1 MSNLSIRSKL
11 LISFGSVIFGLILLG
26 ALSLNNLEK
35 VSKISL
41 NVATV
46 DAHQV
51 VSLYRI
57 LDLGATHR
65 NEIITHVGLSEV
77 DDMKLVEETIHSLE
91 EKLNLAVDKEIK
103 YEQSEEDM
111 ASIELLEHY
120 LESRKLFTELTQEIV
135 NESQSYF
142 KEEALALTVGEASDT
157 FKVSERLLL
166 KLIDIRLNKL
176 NDKADEAS
184 SISDKSEVIIIA
196 SVSIIT
202 LISVIFGLIVSRSI
216 TKPVDRLLYLF
227 KEFSNGNLNLQCD
240 SSSDDELGKVISGF
254 IESVNAIASI
264 MRRISSVAI
273 QLAAS
278 SEEFTSISK
287 ETSVNIERQKDE
299 INRIID
305 LSENMRTG
313 ASDAFLSAQ
322 GAYDSASQCL
332 KKSNDSKDVVSS
344 TIGNIGELVDVVG
357 EAQNEMSELEKNST
371 NIETMLVII
380 KGIAEQTNLLA
391 LNAAIEAARAGEHG
405 RGFAVV
411 ADEVRTL
418 SMKTQ
423 KSTQDIESLIS
434 QLQEGTKNTASAMK
448 RGLARAQENVS
459 YAENT
464 GKALNDIDS
473 GISDISRKNEL
484 IKEIAERQKDFS
496 EKVRAST
503 GSISE
508 MANISVNATRQ
519 NEIASSELA
528 SMASDLQSMM
538 EQFILD

>member
-1 MSNLSIRSKL
+1 MNNLSIRSKL
-11 LISFGSVIFGLILLG
+11 LISFGSIILGLIILG
-26 ALSLNNLEK
+26 SLSFNNLDK

-51 VSLYRI
+51 VSLYKI
-57 LDLGATHR
+57 LDLSATHR

-77 DDMKLVEETIHSLE
+77 DDMESAEETIAR
-91 EKLNLAVDKEIK
+91 LNEDLNAAILKELK
-103 YEQSEEDM
+103 YEQSEGNTTN
-111 ASIELLEHY
+111 IEILQNY
-120 LESRKLFTELTQEIV
+120 IESRKSFTSLANEIL

-157 FKVSERLLL
+157 FKVSESLLHDL
-166 KLIDIRLNKL
+166 INMKLTKL
-176 NDKADEAS
+176 NEKAENAS
-184 SISDKSEVIIIA
+184 SISDNSKIIIVT
-196 SVSIIT
+196 SVIIIT
-202 LISVIFGLIVSRSI
+202 LISVAFGLMVSRSI
-216 TKPVDRLLYLF
+216 TQPVDRLLYLF
-227 KEFSNGNLNLQCD
+227 KEFSNGNLNLKCD
-240 SSSDDELGKVISGF
+240 SKSNDELGKVISGF
-254 IESVNAIASI
+254 NESINTLASI

-299 INRIID
+299 INKIID
-305 LSENMRTG
+305 LSESMRTG
-313 ASDAFLSAQ
+313 ANDAFESAE
-322 GAYDSASQCL
+322 GAYNSASECL
-332 KKSNDSKDVVSS
+332 MKSNDSKDVVSS

-371 NIETMLVII
+371 NIESMLVII

-434 QLQEGTKNTASAMK
+434 QLQEGTKNTASAMN
-448 RGLARAQENVS
+448 RGLERAQENVS

-464 GKALNDIDS
+464 GKALDDIDS
-473 GISDISRKNEL
+473 GIFDISQKNES
-484 IKEIAERQKDFS
+484 IKEIAKRQKDFS

-519 NEIASSELA
+519 NEIASAELA

-538 EQFILD
+538 EQFKLD